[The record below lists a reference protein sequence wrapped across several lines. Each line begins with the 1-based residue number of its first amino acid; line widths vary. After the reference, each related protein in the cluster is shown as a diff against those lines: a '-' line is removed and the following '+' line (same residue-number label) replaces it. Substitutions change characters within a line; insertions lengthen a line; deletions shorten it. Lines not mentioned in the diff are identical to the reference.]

1 MNWSLISIFFSL
13 LLTPFFVYSQV
24 DSIQLQINQDV
35 WYPFMESYASFNDK
49 EFMSIHTD
57 DIIRISRDGQRIQVG
72 EEYAKSMAENAK
84 WNKERKRTRTIE
96 FSFLERFSSGGMAF
110 EVGYYKVI
118 SMEPEK
124 EPKNYYGIFQVVL
137 KNIDGKWKLLVD
149 SDTSINNSLTE
160 EDFLKGTILR

>member
-84 WNKERKRTRTIE
+84 RNKESIAAPCAA
-96 FSFLERFSSGGMAF
+96 LAAF
-110 EVGYYKVI
+110 VLRGCAIIWKWSLPPIGKV
-118 SMEPEK
+118 
-124 EPKNYYGIFQVVL
+124 
-137 KNIDGKWKLLVD
+137 D
-149 SDTSINNSLTE
+149 
-160 EDFLKGTILR
+160 